1 MDTVTDGEIPGEIIH
16 LGIAISWLSVLLAEI
31 EIEIDRDIVH
41 HVHQGMSNTGQ
52 QPSKLVQFALWF
64 GWDGKIRKGVLV
76 ILNLELPWVI
86 QVRSPCPSLSCC
98 FGVAIF
104 SHPRPSSAVPS
115 WVLSPGMTCRSI
127 PEKTKPTPA
136 AFRAWKICQLLPWT

>member
-1 MDTVTDGEIPGEIIH
+1 MTFDAVLDDTAVFLTSSCRGHSDGWGNSR
-16 LGIAISWLSVLLAEI
+16 GN
-31 EIEIDRDIVH
+31 
-41 HVHQGMSNTGQ
+41 HVHQGMSNTG

-86 QVRSPCPSLSCC
+86 HVRSPCPSLSCC
-98 FGVAIF
+98 FGVTIF
-104 SHPRPSSAVPS
+104 SHPQPSSAVPS

-127 PEKTKPTPA
+127 PETTKPTPA
-136 AFRAWKICQLLPWT
+136 AFRAWKICQLLPLT